1 VNDIRTNNWPSEREA
16 SARATIVELFE
27 QSPIP
32 RDELLANLGLYM
44 NRQSLSR
51 VLFLHELYRRIL
63 TVQGIVIE
71 FGVRWGQ
78 TLALFESFRGM
89 YEPYNHT
96 RRIVGFDSFSGL
108 QSVSAVDGDD
118 PIAEEGTYGVT
129 QGFEEHLVK
138 VLEYHEQESPL
149 SHIRK
154 FEVVKGEAS
163 QELEAYLERNPQTI
177 VALAYFDFD
186 VYEPTKRC
194 LELIRP
200 YLTRGSVL
208 GFDELCATDFPGETV
223 AVREVL
229 GLDRLRIERVPWHS
243 MPAFA
248 VLD

>member
-1 VNDIRTNNWPSEREA
+1 VTDIRTNNWPSDREA
-16 SARATIVELFE
+16 TARASIAELFE

-32 RDELLANLGLYM
+32 RDELLTNLGLYM

-78 TLALFESFRGM
+78 SLALFESFRGM

-108 QSVSAVDGDD
+108 QSVSRVDGDA
-118 PIAEEGTYGVT
+118 PIAADGAYGVT
-129 QGFEEHLVK
+129 EGFEEHLTR

-154 FEVVKGEAS
+154 FEVVKGEAAE
-163 QELEAYLERNPQTI
+163 ELEAYLERNPQTI

-186 VYEPTKRC
+186 IYEPTKRC